1 MQAVDRL
8 DRALDHPAFAPEQ
21 LAEWDRAE
29 AFPAEACQVL
39 DDFGLPAYYVPA
51 AHGGTLTDFNELV
64 QLLRTVARRDLTV
77 AVAHGKTFLGAASVW
92 VSGTPEQ
99 ATRVSERVRAG
110 DVYSWALTERDH
122 GSDLLAGEVAAT
134 KNGGWR
140 LSGEKW
146 LINNATRGHAVC
158 ALVRTDPAGG
168 ARGHSLFLLD
178 KTELTDY
185 RHLPKVPTHGIR
197 GADISGI
204 AFDNALVPDDAV
216 VGAVG
221 SGIETVLKAL
231 QLTRTMCV
239 ALSLGAGDH
248 ALSLARRFV
257 SDRALYDRK
266 LVDLPQVRRILDEAE
281 VQLKLAE
288 AVSVIAAGGVREF
301 TAEMSVISAV
311 AKAFVPGVVQRV
323 INRLA
328 ELMGL
333 RGFLADEFAKLDR
346 DHRIVGIFD
355 GSTAVNRHSL
365 ITQFPR
371 LARAYQAGK
380 VSQPTGEFDPANLRL
395 SSPTGCSVLN
405 VVNRGTDFGAAVEQ
419 VHEEMAAYTP
429 SARGVPASAFALA
442 ERYELCFAGAAA
454 LHLWQDSDP
463 DAVRV
468 CLSHV
473 LECLR

>member
-1 MQAVDRL
+1 MQAAERL
-8 DRALDHPAFAPEQ
+8 DRALDHPAFSPEQ
-21 LAEWDRAE
+21 LAEWDDKE
-29 AFPAEACQVL
+29 MFPAEACQVL

-51 AHGGTLTDFNELV
+51 AHGGKLTDFNELV
-64 QLLRTVARRDLTV
+64 QLLRTVACRDLTV

-99 ATRVSERVRAG
+99 SKKVSERVRAG

-134 KNGGWR
+134 KTGGWR

-146 LINNATRGHAVC
+146 LINNATRGQAVC

-178 KTELTDY
+178 KAGLTDY
-185 RHLPKVPTHGIR
+185 RHLPKMPTHGIR

-204 AFDNALVPDDAV
+204 AFDNALVPDDALIGE
-216 VGAVG
+216 VGGGV
-221 SGIETVLKAL
+221 ETVLKAL

-248 ALSLARRFV
+248 ALDLARRFA

-266 LVDLPQVRRILDEAE
+266 LTDLPHVQRILEESEA
-281 VQLKLAE
+281 QLKLAE
-288 AVSVIAAGGVREF
+288 AVSVMAARGVHEF
-301 TAEMSVISAV
+301 TSEMSVISAV
-311 AKAFVPGVVQRV
+311 AKAFVPSVVQRV

-333 RGFLADEFAKLDR
+333 RGFLAGEFAKLDR

-371 LARAYQAGK
+371 LARAFRAGK
-380 VSQPTGEFDPANLRL
+380 AAERSPFDPANLRL
-395 SSPTGCSVLN
+395 SSPTGCT
-405 VVNRGTDFGAAVEQ
+405 VVNQVRDGEFGAVVTR
-419 VHEEMAAYTP
+419 VHEEMAKYAP

-454 LHLWQDSDP
+454 LYLWQDSDP
-463 DAVRV
+463 DAAHA

-473 LECLR
+473 LGCLR